1 MGDFV
6 VSQYQLWRV
15 IHDVSDKS
23 EKKKNLMSIPIIFFA
38 KKIMDRICL
47 ERYKS
52 LKDILIEKGAE
63 LKGLSQKKSAYKI
76 CRCYDINV

>member
-23 EKKKNLMSIPIIFFA
+23 EKNLMSIGTYYFFA

-52 LKDILIEKGAE
+52 LKEILIEKGAE